1 MKKLFILFLF
11 FTFDLSSQDCSE
23 FFFIR
28 HAEKDRTD
36 PLNKNPHLNENGKE
50 RSLLWNEYFKNNK
63 IDAIYSTNY
72 NRTIETILPIS
83 ISKGIKP
90 IIYSPSNINYDSFL
104 KKVKGKTILVVGH
117 SNTIPSFVNGLIEE
131 DYYEQIN
138 DTVNSNLYIVKKCPE
153 EINHNVIQIHSLQQ

>member
-1 MKKLFILFLF
+1 MSCNYPVNSCTEVYL
-11 FTFDLSSQDCSE
+11 
-23 FFFIR
+23 IR

-104 KKVKGKTILVVGH
+104 KKIIEKGRGKKLKATSERKATIFTRLRFE
-117 SNTIPSFVNGLIEE
+117 TFF
-131 DYYEQIN
+131 
-138 DTVNSNLYIVKKCPE
+138 C
-153 EINHNVIQIHSLQQ
+153 